1 MRTVRLACSPSLINC
16 SYPPQARPEPRCRTW
31 QTAFVT
37 NNPWNPADYDERFS
51 FVTELGEELISQVD
65 PQPGQRILDVGCG
78 TGHLTAQMSK
88 SGAKTLGVDSDP
100 NMIATAQREYPADE
114 WLVADFQELNLP
126 EVPTDTFDAALSNAA
141 LHWMPQQATALRNV
155 RVALRGGAVFVA
167 EMGGSGNIATV
178 DSAIRESLI
187 ACGLTGELPN
197 SFFPTVAE
205 ESQLLE
211 QASFRVDEMRW
222 FPRPTPL
229 NQGETVADWVANFR
243 AAMWNEIPAS
253 SREPM
258 RAEIESRAAQAGLFR
273 DGIWFIDYC
282 RLRFRATA
290 I

>member
-1 MRTVRLACSPSLINC
+1 M
-16 SYPPQARPEPRCRTW
+16 
-31 QTAFVT
+31 T
-37 NNPWNPADYDERFS
+37 NNPWNPTDYDARFS

-88 SGAKTLGVDSDP
+88 SGATTLGVDSDP
-100 NMIATAQREYPADE
+100 NMIATAQREYPAAE
-114 WLVADFQELNLP
+114 WLVADFQELNP
-126 EVPTDTFDAALSNAA
+126 EEIPTAAFDAALSNAA
-141 LHWMPQQATALRNV
+141 LHWMPHQATVLRNIRSALRS
-155 RVALRGGAVFVA
+155 GAAFVA
-167 EMGGSGNIATV
+167 EMGGSGNISTV
-178 DSAIRESLI
+178 DTAIRESLV
-187 ACGLTGELPN
+187 ACGLTAELPN

-243 AAMWNEIPAS
+243 AALWNELPAS
-253 SREPM
+253 TRELM
-258 RAEIESRAAQAGLFR
+258 RAEIESRAEQAGLFR
-273 DGIWFIDYC
+273 DSIWYIDYC
-282 RLRFRATA
+282 RLRFIATA